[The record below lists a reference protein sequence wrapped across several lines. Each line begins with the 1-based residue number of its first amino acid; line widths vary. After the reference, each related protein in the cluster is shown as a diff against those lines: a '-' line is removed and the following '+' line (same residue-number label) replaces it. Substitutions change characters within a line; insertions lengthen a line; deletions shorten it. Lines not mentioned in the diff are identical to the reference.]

1 MEWAWADG
9 SFSAA
14 AVALRQRQS
23 NGGAERTRALKSKA
37 LRWRRWNEADEI
49 IMILLKK
56 DEKST

>member
-1 MEWAWADG
+1 MEREWADG

-23 NGGAERTRALKSKA
+23 NGGAEVPAFEIKA